1 MSAFP
6 QDNDRGVTAEHP
18 EPWYRQF
25 WPWFLIALP
34 GSVVIASFYTLYLAI
49 SSPNPMVVD
58 DYARIARATEQRLER
73 DQVAA
78 ELGLEADIRLV
89 AGADVVEVRLLPESA
104 APETLE
110 LRLSHP
116 LVEERD
122 QVIVLM
128 RTPGGW
134 SASLE
139 PPLGRWYVQLYPG
152 DRSWRL
158 SGELNSQA
166 ELRLVPRVLP

>member
-1 MSAFP
+1 MNAMP
-6 QDNDRGVTAEHP
+6 DRDHHP

-34 GSVVIASFYTLYLAI
+34 GSVVIASFVTLWLAI
-49 SSPNPMVVD
+49 SRPNPMVVD
-58 DYARIARATEQRLER
+58 DYARIARSTEQRLER
-73 DQVAA
+73 DQAA
-78 ELGLEADIRLV
+78 AALGVHAEIRLIE
-89 AGADVVEVRLLPESA
+89 GANIVEVRLLPETV
-104 APETLE
+104 APESLE

-122 QVIVLM
+122 QVIKLM
-128 RTPGGW
+128 RVPGGW

-139 PPLGRWYVQLYPG
+139 PPAGRWYLQLYPG

-158 SGELNSQA
+158 SGELEGQR
-166 ELRLVPRVLP
+166 ELVLAPVGTR